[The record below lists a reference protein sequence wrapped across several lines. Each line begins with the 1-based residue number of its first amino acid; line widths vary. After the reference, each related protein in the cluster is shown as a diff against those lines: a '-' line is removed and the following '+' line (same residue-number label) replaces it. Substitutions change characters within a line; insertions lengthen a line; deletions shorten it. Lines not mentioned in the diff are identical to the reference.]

1 MKKRYLITGGY
12 GFIGS
17 NYINYIHEHDPN
29 AFIVN
34 IDKLDYCANKTNVKC
49 RDDPSKYV
57 FIHKSI
63 CDKFSIL
70 NILNEHKI
78 THLIHFAAQSH
89 VDNSFEKALDY
100 TMDNVYGTHCLLEAS
115 KLYGKLYLFLHFST
129 DEVYGESI
137 NDDKFHEQSILC
149 PTNPYSAT
157 KAGAEMLVNS
167 YMFSFKLP
175 CIITRCNNVYGPN
188 QYKEKLIPK
197 FFYLLDNG
205 KNLTIHGD
213 GMSLRSFI
221 HVYDVCTA
229 IDLIIEKGVISEIYN
244 IGSNDENEMTVM
256 DVAKCICTYYKN
268 GKYIRKLDSVE
279 YISDR
284 PFNDKRYF
292 ITNKKLKEL
301 GWDCTETLIDYVK
314 SIKND

>member
-1 MKKRYLITGGY
+1 MQKRYLITGGC

-17 NYINYIHEHDPN
+17 NYINYIHANDLN
-29 AFIVN
+29 AFVVN
-34 IDKLDYCANKTNVKC
+34 IDKLDYCASEKNVIC
-49 RDDPSKYV
+49 RDDVSKYV

-63 CDKFSIL
+63 CDKFSLL
-70 NILNEHKI
+70 NILNEYEI

-89 VDNSFEKALDY
+89 VDNSFDKALDY

-115 KLYGKLYLFLHFST
+115 KLYNKLILFLHFST
-129 DEVYGESI
+129 DEVYGESV
-137 NDDKFHEQSILC
+137 NDNKFHEQSILC

-167 YMFSFKLP
+167 YIYSFKLP

-197 FFYLLDNG
+197 FLYLLDNDE
-205 KNLTIHGD
+205 NLTIHGD
-213 GMSLRSFI
+213 GTALRSFI

-229 IDLIIEKGVISEIYN
+229 IDLIVENGIISEIYN
-244 IGSNDENEMTVM
+244 IGSNDENEMTVL

-268 GKYIRKLDSVE
+268 GKYIEKLNSLA
-279 YISDR
+279 YIADR

-292 ITNKKLKEL
+292 ITNKKIQEL
-301 GWDCTETLIDYVK
+301 GWNCTNTLIDYVK
-314 SIKND
+314 NV

>member
-1 MKKRYLITGGY
+1 MLKRYLITGGC

-17 NYINYIHEHDPN
+17 NYINYIHENDLN
-29 AFIVN
+29 AFVVN
-34 IDKLDYCANKTNVKC
+34 IDKLDYCASENNVIC
-49 RDDPSKYV
+49 RDDISRYI

-63 CDKFSIL
+63 CDKFVLL
-70 NILNEHKI
+70 NILNEYEI
-78 THLIHFAAQSH
+78 THIIHFAAQSH
-89 VDNSFEKALDY
+89 VDNSFDKALDY

-115 KLYGKLYLFLHFST
+115 KIYNKLKLFLHFST
-129 DEVYGESI
+129 DEVYGESV
-137 NDDKFHEQSILC
+137 NDNKFHEQSILC

-167 YMFSFKLP
+167 YIYSFKLP
-175 CIITRCNNVYGPN
+175 CLITRCNNVFGPN

-197 FFYLLDNG
+197 FVDLLNND

-213 GMSLRSFI
+213 GTSQRSFI

-229 IDLIIEKGVISEIYN
+229 IDLIVEKGMINEVYN
-244 IGSNDENEMTVM
+244 IGSNDENEMTVL
-256 DVAKCICTYYKN
+256 DVAKCICIYYKN
-268 GKYIRKLDSVE
+268 GKYTEKLNLLE

-292 ITNKKLKEL
+292 ITNKKLTDL
-301 GWDCTETLIDYVK
+301 GWKCTKTLINYLK
-314 SIKND
+314 SA